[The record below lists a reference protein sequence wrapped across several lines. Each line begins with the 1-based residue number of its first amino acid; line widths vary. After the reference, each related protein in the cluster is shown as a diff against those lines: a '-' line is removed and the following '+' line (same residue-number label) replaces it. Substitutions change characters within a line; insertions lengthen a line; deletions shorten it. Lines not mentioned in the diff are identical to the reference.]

1 MSERSELHQHG
12 GLKARWA
19 AGATTFGGW
28 CSIPSSVS
36 AEFMAAEGFDYVGVD
51 CQHGLT
57 GPDTLVPMLQAI
69 GRYDAPAVVRVPVK
83 SGWWI
88 QRALDCGAEA
98 VIVPMVNSAEEA
110 AEAASHCRYAPLGQR
125 SFGPIRSEL
134 VIGADAAA
142 ANERVACLVMIE
154 TVAGVQAV
162 DAICATPGVE
172 GVYVGPADLAIS
184 FGLSPRLAPIP
195 GAHADAMDRVVAAC
209 AARGIVPGVHS
220 GSGEHARSFAERG
233 FRMITVA
240 SDLASL
246 RSYARAQLR
255 TARGTDDDRRSGG

>member
-1 MSERSELHQHG
+1 MSDSSL

-19 AGATTFGGW
+19 QGATTFGGW
-28 CSIPSSVS
+28 CSIPSSVT
-36 AEFMAAEGFDYVGVD
+36 AEFMAAEGFDYVAVD

-88 QRALDCGAEA
+88 ERALDGGAEA

-110 AEAASHCRYAPLGQR
+110 AEAVSHCRYAPVGQR

-142 ANERVACLVMIE
+142 ANERVVCLVMIE
-154 TVAGVQAV
+154 SAAGLAAV
-162 DAICATPGVE
+162 DEICATPGVD

-184 FGLSPRLAPIP
+184 LGLPP
-195 GAHADAMDRVVAAC
+195 GLVPVPGPHADAMDRVVAAC
-209 AARGIVPGVHS
+209 TAHGIVPGVHS
-220 GSGEHARSFAERG
+220 GGGEHARNYAERG
-233 FRMITVA
+233 FRMITVT
-240 SDLASL
+240 SDLASM
-246 RSYARAQLR
+246 RSHARAQLR
-255 TARGTDDDRRSGG
+255 AARRPEERPPAQ

>member
-1 MSERSELHQHG
+1 MAE
-12 GLKARWA
+12 GLKAKWA

-36 AEFMAAEGFDYVGVD
+36 AEFMAAEGFDYVGID

-69 GRYDAPAVVRVPVK
+69 GRYAAPAVVRVPVK

-110 AEAASHCRYAPLGQR
+110 AEAVSHCRYAPVGQR

-134 VIGADAAA
+134 MIGADATA

-154 TVAGVQAV
+154 TAAGVEAV
-162 DAICATPGVE
+162 DEICATPGLD

-184 FGLSPRLAPIP
+184 FGLAPRLVPIP
-195 GAHADAMDRVVAAC
+195 GPHADAMDRVVAAC
-209 AARGIVPGVHS
+209 AAHGIVPGVHS
-220 GSGEHARSFAERG
+220 GSGEHARNYAERG

-240 SDLASL
+240 ADLASM
-246 RSYARAQLR
+246 RSHARAQLR
-255 TARGTDDDRRSGG
+255 AARATGDDPPRGR